1 MIVIPNNKRRRMPI
15 VLGSSRS
22 SPKILVL
29 QYHFTSQHG
38 HLIYIIAP
46 LGEYDQ
52 TSEQSLA
59 VHVKVSMV

>member
-1 MIVIPNNKRRRMPI
+1 MPI

-46 LGEYDQ
+46 LGEYEQ